1 MPRIYMVRHGRAAA
15 GFGEDMDPGLD
26 DLGRSQAEAVAQ
38 RLVGLGPRLILS
50 SPLKRTQETAA
61 PLAKLWS
68 RTPVI
73 EPRVAEIPSPRG
85 MSLEERVVWLRN
97 VMGGSWN
104 DVTPELG
111 VWRQDCIASIANLK
125 EDAVVFSHYVAIN
138 VLMGSATN
146 EDKVVAFSPE
156 NCSVTVFD
164 NAGAK
169 LRLLEKGSEASLT
182 RVN

>member
-26 DLGRSQAEAVAQ
+26 DLGRSQAEAVAE
-38 RLVGLGPRLILS
+38 RLKGIGPRLILS

-61 PLAKLWS
+61 PLARLWS
-68 RTPVI
+68 KPPVI
-73 EPRVAEIPSPRG
+73 EPRVAEIPSPKG
-85 MSLEERVVWLRN
+85 MSLEERVTWLRAH
-97 VMGGSWN
+97 MAGAWTGT
-104 DVTPELG
+104 TPALEA
-111 VWRQDCIASIANLK
+111 WRDACVAAIAALK

-138 VLMGSATN
+138 VLMGAAQN
-146 EDKVVAFSPE
+146 DDRVVVFSPE

-164 NAGAK
+164 NAGGT

-182 RVN
+182 KVN

>member
-1 MPRIYMVRHGRAAA
+1 MPRITLVRHGRAAA

-38 RLVGLGPRLILS
+38 KLVSRGPLPIFS

-68 RTPVI
+68 KAPVI
-73 EPRVAEIPSPRG
+73 LPPVAEIPSPKG
-85 MSLEERVVWLRN
+85 MGLEERVVWLRKL
-97 VMGGSWN
+97 MAGSWSEVAE
-104 DVTPELG
+104 DLRQ
-111 VWRQDCIASIANLK
+111 WRAACVASIVDLK

-138 VLMGSATN
+138 VLMGSATA
-146 EDKVVAFSPE
+146 DDRVVCFSPE

-164 NAGAK
+164 NAGGK
-169 LRLLEKGSEASLT
+169 LALIEKGSEASLT

>member
-26 DLGRSQAEAVAQ
+26 DLGLGQAVAVAEKLQ
-38 RLVGLGPRLILS
+38 SIGPRLILS

-61 PLAKLWS
+61 PLAKIWN
-68 RTPVI
+68 RAPVI
-73 EPRVAEIPSPRG
+73 EHAVAEIPSPRG
-85 MSLEERVVWLRN
+85 MSLEERVVWLRKL
-97 VMGGSWN
+97 MAGSWR
-104 DVTPELG
+104 DVPPELAQ
-111 VWRQDCIASIANLK
+111 WREACVAAIATLR

-138 VLMGSATN
+138 VLMGSAQA
-146 EDKVVAFSPE
+146 DDRVVVFSPE

-164 NAGAK
+164 NTGAK

-182 RVN
+182 KVN

>member
-26 DLGRSQAEAVAQ
+26 DLGRSQAEAAAE
-38 RLVGLGPRLILS
+38 RLHSLGPRLILS
-50 SPLKRTQETAA
+50 SPLRRTQETAA
-61 PLAKLWS
+61 PLAKRWE
-68 RTPVI
+68 RTPII
-73 EPRVAEIPSPRG
+73 EPAVAEIPSPRG
-85 MSLEERVVWLRN
+85 MSLEDRVLWLRKL
-97 VMGGSWN
+97 MAGSWR
-104 DVTPELG
+104 DVNPDLAG
-111 VWRQDCIASIANLK
+111 WREACVASIASLT

-138 VLMGSATN
+138 VLMGSAVAD
-146 EDKVVAFSPE
+146 DKVVVFSPE

-164 NAGAK
+164 NAGGK